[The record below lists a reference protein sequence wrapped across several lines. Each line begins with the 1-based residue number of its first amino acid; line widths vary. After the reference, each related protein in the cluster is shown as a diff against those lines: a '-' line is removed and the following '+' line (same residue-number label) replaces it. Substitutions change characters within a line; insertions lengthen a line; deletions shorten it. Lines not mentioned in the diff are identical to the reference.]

1 MDEGGFTDY
10 VSPANIDEHWLLCMC
25 TWEEHNLDFSSG
37 HSSPQVCITTPREV
51 RVYLAGTMSQN
62 VSVQQPS
69 RLCCARKNIT
79 HKVATRQQFWQSIQ
93 LPGDTH
99 THMPDKYRASYI
111 YTNGRGRTPVLVY
124 MGRPGFIRGWS
135 ACKSPDSHSQDL
147 AHLCNWIRGTQPDI
161 VETIACCSMGHD
173 NIKYTYYGTLV
184 ASAQSLPL
192 SLI

>member
-1 MDEGGFTDY
+1 MDEGGFIDY

-37 HSSPQVCITTPREV
+37 HSSPQVCITTPRGV

-69 RLCCARKNIT
+69 CLCCARKNIT

-93 LPGDTH
+93 LPEDTH
-99 THMPDKYRASYI
+99 THTCQINTGLAI
-111 YTNGRGRTPVLVY
+111 YTNGRGRTPVLVN

-161 VETIACCSMGHD
+161 VETIACCSMIH
-173 NIKYTYYGTLV
+173 YGTLE